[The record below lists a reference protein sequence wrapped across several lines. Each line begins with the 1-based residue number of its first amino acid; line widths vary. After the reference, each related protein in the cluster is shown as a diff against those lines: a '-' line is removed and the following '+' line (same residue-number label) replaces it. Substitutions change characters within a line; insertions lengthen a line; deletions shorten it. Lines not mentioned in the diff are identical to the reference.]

1 MPRKHR
7 KRVPPSPVS
16 PPLDLLSTGAALVI
30 TAWIGFF
37 PPKSPWIVVFSFVLI
52 LGLLARPV
60 WHFWSRQEAL
70 PRRLIIGGAVILLL
84 LWMSSLTFP
93 QHGGP

>member
-1 MPRKHR
+1 MPRKRR
-7 KRVPPSPVS
+7 KKIFSPVS
-16 PPLDLLSTGAALVI
+16 PPLDLLFTAAALVI

-37 PPKSPWIVVFSFVLI
+37 PPKSPWIVMFSFILS